1 MSRLFFPLVLMTASS
16 LLAQGLAEKEQYQ
29 PIIDSKPFGDM
40 AETVTTDTATLAEQQ
55 KQKEEIAQKF
65 RMCGITDLPDGSR
78 KIAFLDETAGAMASY
93 LLGEGETQ
101 NGFTLIVADYE
112 REYAT
117 LSKDGLTFTLG
128 LGKGLIDTPPEM
140 DEPAPKPVVKA
151 AAPASRPQTAKA
163 ETAPAPKK
171 AVKEG
176 SFRSRLLKRRAE
188 QQAAEK
194 SEKVALQNRV
204 AEMEAERV
212 KAERRAQIERIKQ
225 GLAPTQPIQL
235 TPEEDAELE
244 AAGVFKTEPECY
256 QPPQPLEEEQE
267 PLLKFRMVAIDFVPT
282 V

>member
-1 MSRLFFPLVLMTASS
+1 MSRRLFPLVLMAASS
-16 LLAQGLAEKEQYQ
+16 VFAQGLAEKEQYQ
-29 PIIDSKPFGDM
+29 PIIDAKPFGDM
-40 AETVTTDTATLAEQQ
+40 AETVTTDTVTLAEQQ

-78 KIAFLDETAGAMASY
+78 KIAFLDETSGAMASY

-101 NGFTLIVADYE
+101 NGFTLIVADYD

-140 DEPAPKPVVKA
+140 ETETVAAEPVVKA
-151 AAPASRPQTAKA
+151 TAPSIRKATAPKA
-163 ETAPAPKK
+163 ETATAPKP
-171 AVKEG
+171 VKEG

-212 KAERRAQIERIKQ
+212 KSERRAQIERIKQ

-244 AAGVFKTEPECY
+244 AAGVFKTEEERY
-256 QPPQPLEEEQE
+256 QPPQPVEEGQEQE
-267 PLLKFRMVAIDFVPT
+267 PLLMQDGEAIQ
-282 V
+282 

>member
-151 AAPASRPQTAKA
+151 VAPASRPQAAKT

-235 TPEEDAELE
+235 TPDEDAELE
-244 AAGVFKTEPECY
+244 AAGVFKTEPERY
-256 QPPQPLEEEQE
+256 QPPQPLEQEQE
-267 PLLKFRMVAIDFVPT
+267 PLLMQEGAPIQ
-282 V
+282 

>member
-151 AAPASRPQTAKA
+151 AAPAARPQTAKA
-163 ETAPAPKK
+163 ESAPAPKK

-244 AAGVFKTEPECY
+244 AAGVFKTEPERY
-256 QPPQPLEEEQE
+256 QPPQPLEQEQE
-267 PLLKFRMVAIDFVPT
+267 PLLMQEGAPIQ
-282 V
+282 